1 MAFKAYVQVGKPN
14 GTIIRR
20 ETQGQFAEHLGHC
33 IYEGFYVGEDS
44 AIPNVNGMR
53 TDVVEAFKAI
63 DTPILRWPGGC
74 FADEYHWMDGI
85 GPKEKRPKMINTH
98 WGGVV
103 EDNSFGTHEFFELC
117 RQIGCE
123 PYVSGNVGSGTV
135 EEFSKWVEY
144 MTSEGTPMAELRAK
158 NGHEEPWH
166 LKFFGVGNENWGCG
180 GDMTPEYYADL
191 ARRYGTYA
199 RNYGT
204 NQLYKIACGAN
215 GRNWEWTEV
224 LMRKGTNGGRR
235 GAFGALS
242 LHEYV
247 WWRKSHATEVSEDS
261 WFSIQRDGFA
271 YDSLLAGHDRI
282 MTKYDPEK
290 NIGLSFDE
298 WGTWFPVEPGTN
310 PGFLYQQNTMQD
322 AVLAAI
328 GLNIINA
335 HADRVHVACIA
346 QAVNVLQSMALTR
359 GADMVLTPTYYV
371 FKMFKNHQGAE
382 LCPTFVGAPEIKK
395 GLESIPSL
403 SVSASQRDGAL
414 LITIANASY
423 DEDADV
429 DFDLGGFRGMAT
441 AQILQHDAPNGHNDF
456 DTPNEV
462 AVKPYSGIATRMAGG
477 FGGPVTLSGLIPAR
491 SVVAIT
497 VKPGRR

>member
-1 MAFKAYVQVGKPN
+1 MAFKAYVQVGKPSC
-14 GTIIRR
+14 TVIKP
-20 ETQGQFAEHLGHC
+20 ETQGQFSEHLGRC
-33 IYEGFYVGEDS
+33 IYDGFYVGEDS
-44 AIPNVNGMR
+44 KIPNVNGMR
-53 TDVVEAFKAI
+53 TDIVEAFKAI

-85 GPKEKRPKMINTH
+85 GPKEDRPKMINTH

-117 RQIGCE
+117 NQIGCE

-144 MTSEGTPMAELRAK
+144 MTSVGTPMAELRKK
-158 NGHEEPWH
+158 NGREEPWK
-166 LKFFGVGNENWGCG
+166 LKFWGVGNENWGCG
-180 GDMTPEYYADL
+180 GNMTPEYYADL
-191 ARRYGTYA
+191 YRRYATYS
-199 RNYGT
+199 RNYAG

-224 LMRKGTNGGRR
+224 LMRKCTEGRR
-235 GAFGALS
+235 TNMGALS

-247 WWRKSHATEVSEDS
+247 FYRQALACDVSEDS
-261 WFSIQRDGFA
+261 WFTIQKGAYA
-271 YDSLLAGHDRI
+271 YDSLLANHDKI

-290 NIGLSFDE
+290 NIGISFDE

-328 GLNIINA
+328 SLNVINA

-346 QAVNVLQSMALTR
+346 QAVNVLQAMVLTK
-359 GADMVLTPTYYV
+359 GDQMILTPTYHV
-371 FKMFKNHQGAE
+371 FKMFKNHQGAQ
-382 LCPTFVGAPEIKK
+382 LCPTFVGAPDFKK

-403 SVSASQRDGAL
+403 SVSASVRDGAM
-414 LITIANASY
+414 LITIANANY
-423 DEDADV
+423 YEDADLEI
-429 DFDLGGFRGMAT
+429 DLGGFMGMPT
-441 AQILQHDAPNGHNDF
+441 AEILQHDAPNGHNDF
-456 DTPNEV
+456 DDQE
-462 AVKPYSGIATRMAGG
+462 AVKVQPYSGVSRRMGADR
-477 FGGPVTLSGLIPAR
+477 FGPANLSAVIPAR
-491 SVVAIT
+491 SVVAIA